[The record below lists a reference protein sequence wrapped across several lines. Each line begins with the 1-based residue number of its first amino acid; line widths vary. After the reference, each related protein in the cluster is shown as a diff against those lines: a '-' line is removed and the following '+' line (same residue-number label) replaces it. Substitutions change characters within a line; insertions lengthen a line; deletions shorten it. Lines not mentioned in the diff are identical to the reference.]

1 MSLTT
6 DEKQLEE
13 KTEFWVR
20 IYPQCNTE
28 SLKFCKN
35 TYERE

>member
-6 DEKQLEE
+6 DEAQLEE
-13 KTEFWVR
+13 KTEYWVR
-20 IYPQCNTE
+20 IYQQCNIE
-28 SLKFCKN
+28 SLKICKN